1 MIREPLYSD
10 PGVCYIGDVV
20 NLSRSPR
27 LILLSLIGM
36 LTLLLLWVM
45 AVGIDRHSE
54 LPSSRGMINK
64 ADIGMDLFTLKQI
77 RNGVVEW
84 DIKADRAELN
94 QQQKQVS
101 LIGMKAVLQT
111 TEGLQMDFS
120 GDRGLLNTGT
130 NDFEIKENQGNLTVS
145 MNNGYIIEAPS
156 LTWKDKDREII
167 SEYPIRIIGQ
177 GLWIRGDRMV
187 VNLKNQQLIV
197 NGDVHVT
204 TAP

>member
-1 MIREPLYSD
+1 
-10 PGVCYIGDVV
+10 
-20 NLSRSPR
+20 
-27 LILLSLIGM
+27 
-36 LTLLLLWVM
+36 
-45 AVGIDRHSE
+45 
-54 LPSSRGMINK
+54 
-64 ADIGMDLFTLKQI
+64 MDLFTLKQI